1 MVNEKGV
8 YVGVEED
15 DSDNESE
22 AADED
27 LGNIWNEMALS
38 IECSKVYMSEQLLQ
52 MELKFQSFKK

>member
-1 MVNEKGV
+1 M
-8 YVGVEED
+8 GVEED